1 MVNNKFQLT
10 KQSSDSEIKAYFEG
24 IAKLMQSNEPFPVN
38 LEDVW
43 QLVYVDKGKAVR
55 ALRKNE
61 LFIQG
66 VDYQVFTQNGKN
78 PGAFAQKVKNT
89 NDDSS
94 CNKGGRPESTYML
107 SVSCL
112 EFFIARKVR
121 PVFEV
126 YRKVFHKVVDTV
138 QSSTISTFRPIS
150 FVDSLEP
157 LAELNR
163 SIMARFK
170 RLQEMSGGCSCVT
183 QVLKAY
189 REGYLIYR
197 GCISDLTFL
206 EGVAKCDG
214 TEYLKELRYTDG
226 DSSIQMP
233 KI

>member
-1 MVNNKFQLT
+1 MVNSKFQLT

-24 IAKLMQSNEPFPVN
+24 IAKLIQSNEPFPVN

-43 QLVYVDKGKAVR
+43 QLVYATKGKAVQT
-55 ALRKNE
+55 LKKSE
-61 LFIQG
+61 LFIEG
-66 VDYQVFTQNGKN
+66 LDYQSFN
-78 PGAFAQKVKNT
+78 QKVKRGI
-89 NDDSS
+89 
-94 CNKGGRPESTYML
+94 GGTTRAEYML

-138 QSSTISTFRPIS
+138 QSSTISTFQPIS

-157 LAELNR
+157 LAEINR

-189 REGYLIYR
+189 REGYLTYR
-197 GCISDLTFL
+197 GSINDLTFL

-214 TEYLKELRYTDG
+214 AEYLKELRYTDG
-226 DSSIQMP
+226 DSSI
-233 KI
+233 

>member
-1 MVNNKFQLT
+1 MNQLT
-10 KQSSDSEIKAYFEG
+10 KKSSESEIKAYFEG

-43 QLVYVDKGKAVR
+43 QLVYATKGKAVQTLKR
-55 ALRKNE
+55 SE
-61 LFIQG
+61 LFIEG
-66 VDYQVFTQNGKN
+66 VDYQIFN
-78 PGAFAQKVKNT
+78 QKVKKSGVFNQEEK
-89 NDDSS
+89 NSDFM
-94 CNKGGRPESTYML
+94 GRPTQVFML
-107 SVSCL
+107 SVPCL

-138 QSSTISTFRPIS
+138 QSTTISIFQPIS

-214 TEYLKELRYTDG
+214 AEYLKELRYTDG
-226 DSSIQMP
+226 DSPIQMS